1 MLRQFIEYL
10 KNQLGCIYVWGG
22 QGETDITEEWIK
34 RRETSAVNASR
45 AIALWKKRVAEG
57 KSYIA
62 AFDCSGLIVHFLM
75 NNGIIKS
82 DTSSRGL
89 YEMSTKLT
97 SREEL
102 LPGDFVFRHNG
113 IKIHH
118 VGVYIGD
125 GQVIEAKGRDY
136 GVVQQSID
144 QSGKGYWNRY
154 GRFEPLFEGEEQE
167 PANEFPADY
176 MYDGATYVNLRQ
188 TPDGENSYNIVGT
201 VEKGESVIVLSI
213 NNGWAEV
220 LKKTEKGYVRG
231 YCYAAWLK
239 KKT

>member
-34 RRETSAVNASR
+34 RRETSAANASR

-62 AFDCSGLIVHFLM
+62 AFDCSGLIVYFLL
-75 NNGIIKS
+75 NNGLLKS
-82 DTSSRGL
+82 DASSRGL
-89 YEMSTKLT
+89 YEMCKKLKT
-97 SREEL
+97 REEL
-102 LPGDFVFRHNG
+102 LPGDFVFRHSG
-113 IKIHH
+113 LKIHH

-136 GVVQQSID
+136 GVVQQFID

-154 GRFEPLFEGEEQE
+154 GRFEPLFKDEEEAVQ
-167 PANEFPADY
+167 NEFPADY
-176 MYDGATYVNLRQ
+176 FYDGTTYVNLRK
-188 TPDGENSYNIVGT
+188 TPDSENSYNIIGKVS
-201 VEKGESVIVLSI
+201 KGESVIVL
-213 NNGWAEV
+213 NMENGWAEV
-220 LKKTEKGYVRG
+220 VKKTEKGYARG
-231 YCYAAWLK
+231 YCYTAWLK
-239 KKT
+239 KTT

>member
-1 MLRQFIEYL
+1 MLRKFIEYL

-45 AIALWKKRVAEG
+45 AIALWKKRIAEG

-62 AFDCSGLIVHFLM
+62 AFDCSGLIVHYLL
-75 NNGIIKS
+75 NNGLLKS
-82 DTSSRGL
+82 DLSSRGL
-89 YEMSTKLT
+89 YEKSKKIT
-97 SREEL
+97 REEL
-102 LPGDFVFRHNG
+102 MPGDFVFRHNG

-136 GVVQQSID
+136 GVVQQFID

-154 GRFEPLFEGEEQE
+154 ARFEPLFEQEET

-176 MYDGATYVNLRQ
+176 IYDGTAYVNIRK
-188 TPDGENSYNIVGT
+188 TPDSENSYNIVGK
-201 VEKGESVIVLSI
+201 VVKDEIVLVLSI
-213 NNGWAEV
+213 ENGWADV
-220 LKKTEKGYVRG
+220 VKKTEKGYIRG
-231 YCYAAWLK
+231 YCYAAWFK
-239 KKT
+239 ETT